1 MTREEE
7 VIATGR
13 AAVEKML
20 HDMGPDDPRTLD
32 AQCALGRVL
41 YLNRQFAEAGRT
53 LEDVLSRQVDIL
65 SCDDERVLKTELFL
79 AAVYYQQG
87 TYEEA
92 LRTLRHI
99 VEVTSPKSDDDTWP
113 LNPALSDLAR
123 VLSVLGKFTEE
134 VPIRKRLVASFVRM
148 LPADDQ
154 RIFDAKFS
162 LATALRS
169 AGEFEEA
176 LELDRLILLEQEF
189 VPENRSAFLATRFN
203 LAVDLLGLGRTDE
216 GDRLGYEAYRAIMAE
231 LPPGDPVRKTVEPFR
246 KEFERYRRTLKR
258 DSSKRRR

>member
-20 HDMGPDDPRTLD
+20 HDLGPDDPRTLD
-32 AQCALGRVL
+32 ARCALGRVL
-41 YLNRQFAEAGRT
+41 YLNREFTEAGRT
-53 LEDVLSRQVDIL
+53 LEDVLSRQVGVL
-65 SCDDERVLKTELFL
+65 SHDDERVLKTELFL
-79 AAVYYQQG
+79 AAVHFQEG
-87 TYEEA
+87 EYEEA
-92 LRTLRHI
+92 LRKLLHI
-99 VEVTSPKSDDDTWP
+99 VKVSSPKSDDDTWP

-123 VLSVLGKFTEE
+123 VLSASGKFAEE
-134 VPIRKRLVASFVRM
+134 VPIRQRVLASFTRM
-148 LPADDQ
+148 LSGDDQ
-154 RIFDAKFS
+154 RIFEAKFS

-203 LAVDLLGLGRTDE
+203 LAVDLLSLGQTDE
-216 GDRLGYEAYRAIMAE
+216 GEKLGYEAYQAIMAE
-231 LPPGDPVRKTVEPFR
+231 LPPGDPVRRTVEPFR
-246 KEFERYRRTLKR
+246 KEFERYRKTIERE
-258 DSSKRRR
+258 SSRRRP